1 MAIVLDRTFE
11 VDAAPEAA
19 WDFLTDPDRVFPCIP
34 TGRVVERLDERTFL
48 GKLGFTLGPFGAE
61 FRGEMELDRVEP
73 DRRRVRLT
81 GEAEDTRRDV
91 RATLEM
97 TSSVSEGDGGG
108 ARVEVIQRI
117 GLAGS
122 LAGMAEGGLARN
134 TADMLFGRFVA
145 CVRGKLDG
153 R

>member
-11 VDAAPEAA
+11 VDADPETA

-34 TGRVVERLDERTFL
+34 SARVVEKLDDRTFL
-48 GKLGFTLGPFGAE
+48 GKIGFSLGPFGAE
-61 FRGEMELDRVEP
+61 FRGRIEFDRLEP
-73 DRRRVRLT
+73 DEHRVHMT
-81 GEAEDTRRDV
+81 GEAEDTRRDA

-97 TSSVSEGDGGG
+97 TSRLAGLSDGGT
-108 ARVEVIQRI
+108 RVEVSQRI

-134 TADMLFGRFVA
+134 TADMLFGRFVR
-145 CVRGKLDG
+145 CVQGKLGG